1 MNRLG
6 LVEAS
11 KKIHWKLQWKCE
23 RWGRGT
29 QMSAT
34 YLIDALDFDAIL
46 TIPRAQ
52 PAQPQHASN
61 NPLTPAVLQDYAFY

>member
-1 MNRLG
+1 
-6 LVEAS
+6 
-11 KKIHWKLQWKCE
+11 
-23 RWGRGT
+23 
-29 QMSAT
+29 MSAT